1 MNYFQKVIF
10 QAPVLDKDLDSS
22 FLHAMCAMNRVKQ
35 VGNQLF
41 YEFPMRLPHEG
52 IEQRVILQ
60 SVCSFFQV
68 KEYTIKNI
76 EGVT

>member
-10 QAPVLDKDLDSS
+10 QAPVPDKEIDSS
-22 FLHAMCAMNRVKQ
+22 FVHAMRAMHRVKQ
-35 VGNQLF
+35 EGNQFF
-41 YEFPMRLPHEG
+41 YEFPMRLPGEG
-52 IEQRVILQ
+52 VEQRVILQ
-60 SVCSFFQV
+60 SVCSFFRV